1 MLASATATDTA
12 AQTLA
17 ENTPQL
23 KVMEVNEPDGQIL
36 SYRHLAGSTE
46 VHLRGTKLAPSA
58 RIQLKIGSR
67 PGFVELDIN
76 RGGISGLKPAQ
87 LLGKD
92 FLTYVL
98 WAVSVDGKASNLGE
112 ITFEGERPVPV
123 NVTTPY
129 QTFWLMVTAEPNYAV
144 VDPSAQVVLYSA
156 RQASRNESAALP
168 IKGDL
173 FYFTHYAAYE
183 RAAGGTVDGIPNQ
196 LLQARK
202 AVELASK
209 SRVLVADDR
218 RLGLRETD
226 TRARRSR
233 RPGRF
238 WPGPK
243 PVQGQPERPG
253 SCPVRED
260 VGAKRRECARPGDGR
275 GRRASASSI
284 GKRAGGPSHRAGKA
298 QGRQS
303 GGPQAGSVDCRDRR
317 AGAARSRTSAAA
329 AEAAPSHP
337 PTPLVK
343 QPALWFAVS
352 GWAVAVVLLFRRR
365 LGAGRI
371 VAGFIRLLASL
382 LVPGGVLVLASW
394 AVQSEELVRSHAVP
408 YAAFFCFGALI
419 AAVLL
424 SWYYDQCR
432 LLCSA
437 SAVLLTVV
445 PLGTM
450 TAGGSIAQSAGVAL
464 LPLNLGLF
472 GVLKE
477 RGVVSL
483 DGLIKVGIVAA
494 QAAGVYW
501 IAEFNAHDCGA
512 TAPLELGW
520 VCS

>member
-1 MLASATATDTA
+1 MPISLREKKEFVCPYHGSSRLTRLLLVLASATATDTA

-112 ITFEGERPVPV
+112 ITFEGDRPVPV

-183 RAAGGTVDGIPNQ
+183 RAAGGTVDRIPNQ

-218 RLGLRETD
+218 RLGLRETEY
-226 TRARRSR
+226 TREALTQAKAFLARSEAAYADNPKDQAVVQFARTSAQSAENAR
-233 RPGRF
+233 ALAMGAVGGLLLRQLENELADLRIELAKLKSARAAA
-238 WPGPK
+238 PK
-243 PVQGQPERPG
+243 PVPITIAASVAPALPAPEPPPPP
-253 SCPVRED
+253 PV
-260 VGAKRRECARPGDGR
+260 
-275 GRRASASSI
+275 
-284 GKRAGGPSHRAGKA
+284 
-298 QGRQS
+298 
-303 GGPQAGSVDCRDRR
+303 
-317 AGAARSRTSAAA
+317 
-329 AEAAPSHP
+329 EAAPIAIP

-343 QPALWFAVS
+343 QPAMWFAVS
-352 GWAVAVVLLFRRR
+352 GWAVAIVLLFRRR
-365 LGAGRI
+365 
-371 VAGFIRLLASL
+371 SL
-382 LVPGGVLVLASW
+382 
-394 AVQSEELVRSHAVP
+394 
-408 YAAFFCFGALI
+408 
-419 AAVLL
+419 
-424 SWYYDQCR
+424 
-432 LLCSA
+432 
-437 SAVLLTVV
+437 
-445 PLGTM
+445 
-450 TAGGSIAQSAGVAL
+450 
-464 LPLNLGLF
+464 
-472 GVLKE
+472 
-477 RGVVSL
+477 
-483 DGLIKVGIVAA
+483 
-494 QAAGVYW
+494 
-501 IAEFNAHDCGA
+501 
-512 TAPLELGW
+512 
-520 VCS
+520 